1 MHDRPVKIIIDTN
14 LWISFL
20 IGLKS
25 LPAVRS
31 ILTDG
36 TVSIVM
42 TDILQQEI
50 MTVASR
56 PNIHY

>member
-25 LPAVRS
+25 SPAVRS

-36 TVSIVM
+36 TVSIVIP
-42 TDILQQEI
+42 TSY
-50 MTVASR
+50 SR
-56 PNIHY
+56 K

>member
-1 MHDRPVKIIIDTN
+1 MHEKPVKIIIDTN

-25 LPAVRS
+25 SSAVRS

-50 MTVASR
+50 MTDRKSVV
-56 PNIHY
+56 